1 MTLDRFTRWQAAQIH
16 LGISAMIAALVV
28 WIMLYLWYPEP
39 YFRVSGGQTLL
50 LLLIGVDVV
59 IGPLLTLI
67 VFDPRKKQLKLDL
80 AIIAALQL
88 AALAYGAGIMF
99 NARPV
104 YVAFAGDRFEL
115 VEANAI
121 APSDQ
126 AQARPGFRALP
137 LTGPQ
142 VVGTRLPI
150 DPEERERLGIAA
162 MMGGSL
168 GLFPQHYVPYAT
180 VARAAVARGKPLAR
194 LRESHPDRAAEIDAW
209 VAASGQP
216 EASLRFVPLQARHG
230 DMSVVVDAATGEV
243 RGVLPVDP
251 WD

>member
-1 MTLDRFTRWQAAQIH
+1 MTLDRYTRWQAAPIH
-16 LGISAMIAALVV
+16 LGISALVAALVV
-28 WIMLYLWYPEP
+28 WSMLFLWYPQP
-39 YFRVSGGQTLL
+39 YFGVSGGQRLL
-50 LLLIGVDVV
+50 LLLIGVDVI

-67 VFDPRKKQLKLDL
+67 VFDPRKKRLKQDL
-80 AIIAALQL
+80 AVIAALQL
-88 AALAYGAGIMF
+88 AALAYGAWIMF

-121 APSDQ
+121 DPADQ
-126 AQARPGFRALP
+126 ARARPGFRTLP

-142 VVGTRLPI
+142 VVGTRLPA
-150 DPEERERLGIAA
+150 DPEERDRMGLAA
-162 MMGGSL
+162 MLGGGL

-180 VARAAVARGKPLAR
+180 VARSVLAKGKPLAT
-194 LRESHPDRAAEIDAW
+194 LREGHPDRAAAIDAW
-209 VAASGQP
+209 VAANGKP
-216 EASLRFVPLQARHG
+216 EAALRFVPLQARRG
-230 DMSVVVDAATGEV
+230 DMAVVVDAATGEV